1 MSSGMLGCYVCVCVV
16 GDKEVNKEV
25 VEDAEEL
32 MDVRSNVE
40 DTLIV
45 KT

>member
-1 MSSGMLGCYVCVCVV
+1 MCVCVV

-25 VEDAEEL
+25 VEDAEAL

-40 DTLIV
+40 DTFIV

>member
-1 MSSGMLGCYVCVCVV
+1 MPSGMLGCYVCVL

-25 VEDAEEL
+25 EEDAEEL
-32 MDVRSNVE
+32 MVVRSNVE